1 MADDEF
7 ALLPENAAEA
17 GLAFSTPPVRR
28 VSRGPVSAIAW
39 GTGPADVVL
48 VHGGG
53 QNAHTWDTVVL
64 HLLDRFP
71 SLNLLAVDLPGHGRS
86 DWRDDGDY
94 APQTSSATL
103 EPVLDALAPRPKLV
117 VGMSLGGMVTIRL
130 AATRP
135 DLVPRAVIVDVTP
148 SAGERAQAM
157 TTAQRGTV
165 ALIAGPPSYD
175 TFEEMVSATVAAA
188 PASRSEAS
196 VRRGGRHNSRQD
208 EDGRWVWRYD
218 RRPRQAGAPGGDSLW
233 DDLER
238 STAPMTLVRGGA
250 SAFVSDEDA
259 TEFVRRHPNTT
270 VHVVHGSGHSVQSDA
285 PATLADIIAGVLAP
299 VV

>member
-1 MADDEF
+1 VADEF
-7 ALLPENAAEA
+7 ALLAENAAEA
-17 GLAFSTPPVRR
+17 GLASSDPAVRR
-28 VSRGPVSAIAW
+28 VSHGAISAIAW
-39 GTGPADVVL
+39 GDGPADVVL

-64 HLLDRFP
+64 YLLDRFP
-71 SLNLLAVDLPGHGRS
+71 ALHLLAVDLPGHGHS
-86 DWRDDGDY
+86 AWRDDRDY
-94 APQTSSATL
+94 APQTSAATL
-103 EPVLDALAPRPKLV
+103 EPVLDALAPHPKLV

-148 SAGERAQAM
+148 SAGQRHQAM

-165 ALIAGPPSYD
+165 ALIAGPPAYD
-175 TFEEMVSATVAAA
+175 TFEEMVDATAAAA
-188 PASRSEAS
+188 PSRSRSS
-196 VRRGGRHNSRQD
+196 VRRGVLHNSRQD

-218 RRPRQAGAPGGDSLW
+218 RRPRDAGAPGGTPLW
-233 DDLER
+233 DDLAT

-285 PATLADIIAGVLAP
+285 PATLADIIAGVLG
-299 VV
+299 

>member
-17 GLAFSTPPVRR
+17 GLTFSDPAVRR
-28 VSRGPVSAIAW
+28 VTHGPISAIAW
-39 GTGPADVVL
+39 GSGPAEVVL

-71 SLNLLAVDLPGHGRS
+71 ALNLLAVDLPGHGLS

-94 APQTSSATL
+94 APQTSAASL
-103 EPVLDALAPRPKLV
+103 EPVLDALAPSPSLV

-148 SAGERAQAM
+148 SAGERHQAM

-165 ALIAGPPSYD
+165 ALIAGPPAYAS
-175 TFEEMVSATVAAA
+175 FEEMVAATAAAA
-188 PASRSEAS
+188 PSRSLSS
-196 VRRGGRHNSRQD
+196 VRRGVLHNSRQD

-218 RRPRQAGAPGGDSLW
+218 RRPRSGGAPGGGSLW
-233 DDLER
+233 DDLAR
-238 STAPMTLVRGGA
+238 SAAPMTLVRGGA
-250 SAFVSDEDA
+250 SVFVSDEDA
-259 TEFVRRHPNTT
+259 SEFVRRHPNTT

-285 PATLADIIAGVLAP
+285 PGTLADIVAGVLAP